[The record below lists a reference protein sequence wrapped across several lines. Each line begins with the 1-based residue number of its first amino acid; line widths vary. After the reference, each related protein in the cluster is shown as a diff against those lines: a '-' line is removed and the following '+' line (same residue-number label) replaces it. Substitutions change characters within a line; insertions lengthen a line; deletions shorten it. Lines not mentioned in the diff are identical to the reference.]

1 MVDLA
6 QRSDSRAIFAK
17 IPSGRR
23 LRQKGPPPNRGSYVL
38 PSCTASTQCE
48 FWPANSNR
56 FAGQSGA
63 RARGSSCPARP
74 VSARTRPKSGAREA
88 PANEP
93 VAHFGSCRVRGLPP
107 RDIER
112 PPLVTGPSR
121 TTPCGELCPATRC
134 RVRPTRGECAPR
146 TYRRESRRRA
156 LRGSS
161 WSAGRPGRTCRR
173 AGGGR
178 GGTRATCR
186 PLGSAG
192 RNVAPHQK
200 GPPVLSPVLRP
211 DGDRTARPWW
221 GASKTVVAHGP
232 LSGDALAL

>member
-48 FWPANSNR
+48 FWPANSNH

-112 PPLVTGPSR
+112 PPLATGPSR
-121 TTPCGELCPATRC
+121 TTPCGELCP
-134 RVRPTRGECAPR
+134 G
-146 TYRRESRRRA
+146 RRRA
-156 LRGSS
+156 LPAAASDPREGNAQPARRA
-161 WSAGRPGRTCRR
+161 WDPGVERCAGRRGPPAGR
-173 AGGGR
+173 AGRAGAQGVGEEVRGRHAALSAAR
-178 GGTRATCR
+178 GGT
-186 PLGSAG
+186 
-192 RNVAPHQK
+192 
-200 GPPVLSPVLRP
+200 LRP
-211 DGDRTARPWW
+211 TRR
-221 GASKTVVAHGP
+221 GP
-232 LSGDALAL
+232 LSCRLS